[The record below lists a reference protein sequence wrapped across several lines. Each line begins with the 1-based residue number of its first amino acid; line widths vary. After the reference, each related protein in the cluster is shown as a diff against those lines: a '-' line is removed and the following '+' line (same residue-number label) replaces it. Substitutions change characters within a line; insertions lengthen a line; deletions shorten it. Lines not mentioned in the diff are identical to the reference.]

1 MLKNF
6 FILCYNEYN
15 IRGDG
20 MREYG
25 PKLGII
31 ILCIV
36 SFIIFPIYWV
46 SKGTKY
52 DYTIQK

>member
-1 MLKNF
+1 
-6 FILCYNEYN
+6 
-15 IRGDG
+15 

-52 DYTIQK
+52 DYTIQ